1 VSATLNP
8 RAHVGLCVVAAA
20 AAVIA
25 LRYE

>member
-8 RAHVGLCVVAAA
+8 RAHVGLCVVAVA

-25 LRYE
+25 LRYQ